1 MSTRL
6 FKQITSMHSVPFNA
20 VVLASLTSFALLV
33 THILGSE
40 LWKVA
45 ILILIAWLPIWIV
58 KTASIYRQYH
68 WLAFFFVLVIGQS
81 VHFTEHIAQMIQIH
95 ILGLSGTQAHGI
107 IGMLDLEWV
116 HFVFDAGW
124 VPICVYTLFFIF
136 RRSNPWLWFLA
147 VIVTWHALEHFAIM
161 SVYLR
166 TGLVGTPGLLARGGA
181 IAGGLPLSRPD
192 LHFLYN
198 LAEETLI
205 LIAYMYQIKQTS
217 RSSELDTLPLRQ
229 KISPTL

>member
-45 ILILIAWLPIWIV
+45 IIILIAWLPIWIV
-58 KTASIYRQYH
+58 KTASLYRQYH

-166 TGLVGTPGLLARGGA
+166 TGLVGTPGLLAHGGA

-198 LAEETLI
+198 LVEETLI
-205 LIAYMYQIKQTS
+205 LTAYMYQIKQTS
-217 RSSELDTLPLRQ
+217 RSSELDTLP
-229 KISPTL
+229 

>member
-6 FKQITSMHSVPFNA
+6 FKQITSMHSVPLYA
-20 VVLASLTSFALLV
+20 VVLASLSSFVLLV
-33 THILGSE
+33 THMLGWD

-58 KTASIYRQYH
+58 KTTSLYRQYH
-68 WLAFFFVLVIGQS
+68 
-81 VHFTEHIAQMIQIH
+81 
-95 ILGLSGTQAHGI
+95 
-107 IGMLDLEWV
+107 
-116 HFVFDAGW
+116 
-124 VPICVYTLFFIF
+124 
-136 RRSNPWLWFLA
+136 
-147 VIVTWHALEHFAIM
+147 WHALEHFAIM

-166 TGLVGTPGLLARGGA
+166 TGLVGTPGLLAHGGA

-205 LIAYMYQIKQTS
+205 LIAYVHQIKQTS
-217 RSSELDTLPLRQ
+217 RSTELDTLPLGQ

>member
-6 FKQITSMHSVPFNA
+6 FKQITSMHSVPLYA
-20 VVLASLTSFALLV
+20 VVLASLSSFALLV
-33 THILGSE
+33 IHMVGWE

-45 ILILIAWLPIWIV
+45 ILILIAWMPIWIV
-58 KTASIYRQYH
+58 KTTSLYRKYH
-68 WLAFFFVLVIGQS
+68 WLALFFVLVIGQS

-124 VPICVYTLFFIF
+124 VPMCVYTLFFIF
-136 RRSNPWLWFLA
+136 RKSNPWLWFLT

-166 TGLVGTPGLLARGGA
+166 TGLVGTPGLLANGGA
-181 IAGGLPLSRPD
+181 IAGGLPLTRPD

>member
-6 FKQITSMHSVPFNA
+6 VKQITSMHSVPLYA
-20 VVLASLTSFALLV
+20 VVLASLSSFALLV
-33 THILGSE
+33 THMLGWE

-58 KTASIYRQYH
+58 KTTSLYRQYH
-68 WLAFFFVLVIGQS
+68 WLALFFVLVIGQS

-124 VPICVYTLFFIF
+124 VPMCVYTLFFIF
-136 RRSNPWLWFLA
+136 RKSNPWLWFLA

-166 TGLVGTPGLLARGGA
+166 TGLVGTPGLLAHGGA

-205 LIAYMYQIKQTS
+205 LIAYVHQIKQTS
-217 RSSELDTLPLRQ
+217 RSTELDTLPLRQ

>member
-1 MSTRL
+1 MKNTLAQHIISL
-6 FKQITSMHSVPFNA
+6 HPVPLYA
-20 VVLASLTSFALLV
+20 VVLASITSFLLLVIHLMGWQLWLVALL
-33 THILGSE
+33 IL
-40 LWKVA
+40 L
-45 ILILIAWLPIWIV
+45 AWSPIFYYTTRV
-58 KTASIYRQYH
+58 LYRNYR
-68 WLAFFFVLVIGQS
+68 WLAFFFVLLVAQS

-124 VPICVYTLFFIF
+124 VPMCVFTLFFIF
-136 RRSNPWLWFLA
+136 RKSNPWLWFLA

-166 TGLVGTPGLLARGGA
+166 TGQVGTPGLLAQGGA
-181 IAGGLPLSRPD
+181 IAGGLPLTRPD

-205 LIAYMYQIKQTS
+205 LIAYAHQVKQLPS
-217 RSSELDTLPLRQ
+217 VSEHSAPVQ
-229 KISPTL
+229 AN

>member
-6 FKQITSMHSVPFNA
+6 FKQITSMHSVPLYA

-33 THILGSE
+33 IHMVGWE

-58 KTASIYRQYH
+58 KTTSLYRQYH
-68 WLAFFFVLVIGQS
+68 WLALFFVLVIGQS

-124 VPICVYTLFFIF
+124 VPMCVYTLFFIF
-136 RRSNPWLWFLA
+136 RKSNPWLWFLA

-166 TGLVGTPGLLARGGA
+166 TG
-181 IAGGLPLSRPD
+181 
-192 LHFLYN
+192 
-198 LAEETLI
+198 
-205 LIAYMYQIKQTS
+205 
-217 RSSELDTLPLRQ
+217 
-229 KISPTL
+229 